1 MHTKVFVF
9 GLICLMQV
17 CGPVLAET
25 LAPEPADSP
34 GMLQMLA
41 KKAREAQEKVNELVG
56 GVLMLASMYHDEY
69 IQPLTSSYAQWASDV
84 KSSAWEKIQTTLDE
98 YMMIKA
104 TNATDQN

>member
-1 MHTKVFVF
+1 VSLVSLRLVFLSIKGCVETK
-9 GLICLMQV
+9 
-17 CGPVLAET
+17 
-25 LAPEPADSP
+25 
-34 GMLQMLA
+34 
-41 KKAREAQEKVNELVG
+41 KKNTTTVIWPEAQEKVNELVG